1 MAKKQTVV
9 LAWSFANIFLPQVDI
24 VCDFCLLKS
33 DDFFLLRYGLFC
45 DVTTREFC
53 RKVDK
58 RRGSVKDAFLWKI
71 PNANERSK
79 YVHWH
84 ALKDGH
90 LWLFE
95 MLGVSFLKFQP
106 ILSKA
111 TCENCL
117 HVVAGNNT
125 YYYLS
130 YASGQAWHSAWWHVL
145 GYFGKCWVVPVPT
158 ICWRGRSIR
167 CPSPTPELMVTW
179 VWVATIE
186 SNHWEDSTA

>member
-1 MAKKQTVV
+1 MLDRHLEVIKQPNETHCMLSKRNYVILSCRMLLTIISPCLTRGGGVYPLPLSSRIFTMAKKQTVV
-9 LAWSFANIFLPQVDI
+9 LAWNFANIFLPQVDI
-24 VCDFCLLKS
+24 VSDFCLLKS
-33 DDFFLLRYGLFC
+33 DGFLLRYSLFC
-45 DVTTREFC
+45 NVTTREFC

-71 PNANERSK
+71 LNANERPK

-95 MLGVSFLKFQP
+95 MLGVSLLKFQP

-130 YASGQAWHSAWWHVL
+130 YASGQA
-145 GYFGKCWVVPVPT
+145 
-158 ICWRGRSIR
+158 
-167 CPSPTPELMVTW
+167 
-179 VWVATIE
+179 
-186 SNHWEDSTA
+186 

>member
-1 MAKKQTVV
+1 MKLRKHFPTASWHRFWFLFVKIRR
-9 LAWSFANIFLPQVDI
+9 IF
-24 VCDFCLLKS
+24 F
-33 DDFFLLRYGLFC
+33 LRYGLFR
-45 DVTTREFC
+45 DVTTRKFC

-71 PNANERSK
+71 PNANERPK
-79 YVHWH
+79 YVHSY

-95 MLGVSFLKFQP
+95 MLGVSLLKFQP

-130 YASGQAWHSAWWHVL
+130 YASGQAWHSGMVTCFGLFWQVL
-145 GYFGKCWVVPVPT
+145 VYPVPA

-167 CPSPTPELMVTW
+167 CPSPTPQLMVT
-179 VWVATIE
+179 WVATIE